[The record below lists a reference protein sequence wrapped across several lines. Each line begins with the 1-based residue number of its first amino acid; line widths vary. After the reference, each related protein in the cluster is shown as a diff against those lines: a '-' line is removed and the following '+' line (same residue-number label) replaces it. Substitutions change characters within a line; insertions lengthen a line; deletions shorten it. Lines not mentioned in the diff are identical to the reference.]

1 MRIALIANEKA
12 AEAKS
17 LYKRVFSTLEE
28 LGAEVLTP
36 PAGTEFPLNAT
47 DELISA
53 CAMVVVLGGDG
64 TIIHTAKRAANFNR
78 PVLGINCGQLGFMAG
93 LECDELSKL
102 SALMNGHYTI
112 EKRMMLNIEINSSRG
127 NKTTLHALNEAVV
140 ARGALSKMVEFEV
153 SSEREHVLAYRA
165 DGIIIATPTGS
176 TAYSLS
182 AGGPII
188 DPGVRCLL
196 MTPICAH
203 SLHARS
209 YIFDENSQIYLK
221 TKNIQEQEVFL
232 IVDGEEGLQI
242 RADDVLVI
250 SRSEIFASL
259 IIIDETP
266 FYQVLNKKLI
276 SRH

>member
-1 MRIALIANEKA
+1 
-12 AEAKS
+12 

>member
-1 MRIALIANEKA
+1 
-12 AEAKS
+12 
-17 LYKRVFSTLEE
+17 
-28 LGAEVLTP
+28 
-36 PAGTEFPLNAT
+36 
-47 DELISA
+47 
-53 CAMVVVLGGDG
+53 
-64 TIIHTAKRAANFNR
+64 
-78 PVLGINCGQLGFMAG
+78 
-93 LECDELSKL
+93 
-102 SALMNGHYTI
+102 
-112 EKRMMLNIEINSSRG
+112 MMLNIEINSSRG

-140 ARGALSKMVEFEV
+140 ARGALSIMVEFEV